1 MVALRIEDIKGF
13 TSKLFVKEDFDSF
26 LLKEAKIATFAEFSV
41 NGRIKRGFFSREE
54 LESLGPEGLA
64 PWRMARPHCFDM
76 IRGKRLP
83 ESFHIVLELPES
95 QVERFAAAAGQ
106 EAGQV
111 QGMYLNIRYE
121 DGALYCVTGF
131 AMSVFTLDKT
141 LESLWDDRA
150 EEFLKR
156 LGIACVRE

>member
-13 TSKLFVKEDFDSF
+13 TSRLFVKEDFDSF
-26 LLKEAKIATFAEFSV
+26 LLKEAKIVTFVEFSV

-54 LESLGPEGLA
+54 LESLGGEGLI
-64 PWRMARPHCFDM
+64 PWRMARPYCFDM

-83 ESFHIVLELPES
+83 ESFHIVLELPKG
-95 QVERFAAAAGQ
+95 QVERFLAGTGR

-131 AMSVFTLDKT
+131 SMNVFTLDKT
-141 LESLWDDRA
+141 LESLWDERA
-150 EEFLKR
+150 EGFLKR